1 MQITLFLKRVLLLD
15 AASCLGMGAMLIFGA
30 DLLSGPLGL
39 PSALLGGA
47 GLALLPIGLYMGWLA
62 LRLSAPAALVWLV
75 IAGNFAWVG
84 ESLYLAFS
92 DPRITQLGVAFV
104 TSQAAIVLVLAIL
117 EYSGVRRAAATA

>member
-30 DLLSGPLGL
+30 ELLSGPLGL
-39 PSALLGGA
+39 PAALLTGA
-47 GLALLPIGLYMGWLA
+47 GGALLPIGLYIGWLG
-62 LRLSAPAALVWLV
+62 LRLNAPVFLVWLV
-75 IAGNFAWVG
+75 VAGNLAWVA

-92 DPRITQLGVAFV
+92 DPRITPLGIAFV

-117 EYSGVRRAAATA
+117 EYSGMRRAEAAA